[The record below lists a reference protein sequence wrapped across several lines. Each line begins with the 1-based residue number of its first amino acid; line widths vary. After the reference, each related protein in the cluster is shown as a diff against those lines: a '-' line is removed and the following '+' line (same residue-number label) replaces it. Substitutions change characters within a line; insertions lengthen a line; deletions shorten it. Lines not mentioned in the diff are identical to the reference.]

1 MRALMAVAPKWRMS
15 GENDVLS
22 TFTAHS
28 WYQRKTLLAG
38 QHTNSLTKNKA
49 FLFLLLS
56 SAILKSLLMLR
67 KQIKGNLPG

>member
-1 MRALMAVAPKWRMS
+1 MFY
-15 GENDVLS
+15 EH
-22 TFTAHS
+22 AHS

-56 SAILKSLLMLR
+56 SAILKSLLILR

>member
-1 MRALMAVAPKWRMS
+1 MFY
-15 GENDVLS
+15 EH
-22 TFTAHS
+22 AHS

-38 QHTNSLTKNKA
+38 QYTNSLTKNKA

-67 KQIKGNLPG
+67 KQIKGNLPDRILTEILLLFPGN

>member
-1 MRALMAVAPKWRMS
+1 MFY
-15 GENDVLS
+15 EH
-22 TFTAHS
+22 AHS

-38 QHTNSLTKNKA
+38 QYTNSLTKNKA
-49 FLFLLLS
+49 FSFLLLS

>member
-1 MRALMAVAPKWRMS
+1 MFY
-15 GENDVLS
+15 EH
-22 TFTAHS
+22 AHS

-56 SAILKSLLMLR
+56 SAILESLLMLR